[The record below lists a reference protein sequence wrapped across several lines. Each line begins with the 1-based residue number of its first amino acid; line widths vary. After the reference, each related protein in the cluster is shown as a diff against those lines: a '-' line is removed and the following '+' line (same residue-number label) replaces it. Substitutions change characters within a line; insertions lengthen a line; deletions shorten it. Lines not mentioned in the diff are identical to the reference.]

1 MFEKEQ
7 RLGGMLEN
15 GLPSFR
21 LEKDV
26 VQAEIDVL
34 REMGV
39 QFRCGVEVGKD
50 VTIAQLRQEGFRG
63 FYVAVGLQSG
73 GKLDIPGGDAQ
84 ALWPVSTS
92 CAR

>member
-39 QFRCGVEVGKD
+39 QFRCGV
-50 VTIAQLRQEGFRG
+50 
-63 FYVAVGLQSG
+63 
-73 GKLDIPGGDAQ
+73 
-84 ALWPVSTS
+84 
-92 CAR
+92 

>member
-50 VTIAQLRQEGFRG
+50 VTLPA
-63 FYVAVGLQSG
+63 A
-73 GKLDIPGGDAQ
+73 PGGLPGLLCGRGPAVRRQ
-84 ALWPVSTS
+84 AGYP
-92 CAR
+92 RR

>member
-1 MFEKEQ
+1 MFEKER

-50 VTIAQLRQEGFRG
+50 VTIGQLREQGSQG
-63 FYVAVGLQSG
+63 FYVAVGRSPAAG
-73 GKLDIPGGDAQ
+73 
-84 ALWPVSTS
+84 
-92 CAR
+92 